1 MGVNYFLNKKMK
13 LKFCG
18 AAGGVTG
25 SCTLVDTGKNKFLV
39 DCGMFQGE
47 NDDLN
52 KAPFAFDPSEITA
65 VFLTHAHLDHAGLLP
80 RLIREGFK
88 GQVFCTPPTVELAE
102 IILLDSAKI
111 AEEDSRYE
119 KQEPLYSV
127 DDVVILLDSFVAK
140 KYHESFEVA
149 DIRVKFWDAGHILGS
164 AMVEIEYEGKKVLFS
179 GDLGNYPVLLLDKP
193 DIPEQCDVVVME
205 STYGDRQH
213 EDVYMRKLLLKD
225 TVCEALGY
233 GGVVMIPAFAMERT
247 QELLYVF
254 NEFAERDQMCR
265 GAIYLDSPMARKVTD
280 VFKKYQEYLNEE
292 SRFFLLKDKDL
303 FDFPQ
308 LKVTQT
314 VDESKAINQDK
325 TPKVIIAGS
334 GMMTGGRIKHHL
346 KLYLPDEKNTVFVVG
361 YQVKG
366 TLGRSL
372 LDGATQVTIF
382 GQKVEVRARVKAVGA
397 FSAHADRNRLL
408 QWLAA
413 MEKLPGKVILNHG
426 EDEVRESLRV
436 KIDETLRTTAV
447 CPKLGEEVEV

>member
-1 MGVNYFLNKKMK
+1 MK

-25 SCTLVDTGKNKFLV
+25 SCTLVDTGKNKYLV

-47 NDDLN
+47 ADELN
-52 KAPFAFDPSEITA
+52 AAPFLFAPNEIKA

-80 RLIREGFK
+80 RLIREGFSGK
-88 GQVFCTPPTVELAE
+88 VYCTKPTRELAE

-119 KQEPLYSV
+119 KVEPLYSM
-127 DDVVILLDSFVAK
+127 DDVVILMDSF
-140 KYHESFEVA
+140 A
-149 DIRVKFWDAGHILGS
+149 DKDYYEEFLVDDLKVKFWNAGHILGS
-164 AMVEIEYEGKKVLFS
+164 ALISIENEGKKVLFS

-193 DIPEQCDVVVME
+193 DIPDPADVVVLE

-225 TVCEALGY
+225 TVCEALGN

-265 GAIYLDSPMARKVTD
+265 GKVYLDSPMARKVTD
-280 VFKKYQEYLNEE
+280 VFKKYESYLNEE
-292 SRFFLLKDKDL
+292 ARFFLLRDKDL

-308 LKVTQT
+308 LTVTQS
-314 VDESKAINQDK
+314 VDDSKAINQDP

-346 KLYLPDEKNTVFVVG
+346 KHYLSDTRNTVFVVG
-361 YQVKG
+361 FQVKG

-372 LDGATQVTIF
+372 LDGAKEVTIF
-382 GQKVEVRARVKAVGA
+382 GEKIQVGAKITAVGA

-426 EDEVRESLRV
+426 EEEARESLRL
-436 KIDETLRTTAV
+436 KIDSTLHTTAV
-447 CPKLGEEVEV
+447 CPKLGEEVEI